1 MDLGANNVLG
11 LLRGLSANPQGATGT
26 LKLFE
31 ATAAGLEQ
39 DTRAMSANTLAVQ
52 QATKGHQEAT
62 AALRLL
68 DQEVTAFSP
77 KVRTLTTDL
86 AHSQIQSHLAV
97 VPVKQMHEAFRA
109 LGPELAVATAQTE
122 QHANAVQRA
131 AQALRLQTS
140 AGMELASKGL
150 VGLIA
155 GRKAQAGMEAVWE
168 TARGIALL
176 AEGTWPPNPAAIAAA
191 GLHFEAAAQYALLAG
206 SGGHRR
212 SAGGSGYGA
221 GDTGH
226 GTSADSGSRIPDS
239 AALAPGA
246 AGAGGRF
253 GGSGVVI
260 IRGTQDF
267 ENYVANAVN
276 GAVSRGV
283 TVTATSAQR
292 GAPVGH

>member
-11 LLRGLSANPQGATGT
+11 LLRGLSANPQGASAT

-39 DTRAMSANTLAVQ
+39 DTRAMSANTVAVQ

-86 AHSQIQSHLAV
+86 AHSQLQSYLAV
-97 VPVKQMHEAFRA
+97 VPVKQMHEAFRE
-109 LGPELAVATAQTE
+109 LGPELTTATAQTE
-122 QHANAVQRA
+122 QHTNAVQRA
-131 AQALRLQTS
+131 TLALRVQS
-140 AGMELASKGL
+140 AAGLEFLGKGL

-176 AEGTWPPNPAAIAAA
+176 AEGTWPPNPAAIVAA

-206 SGGHRR
+206 SGGNRHSAATGG
-212 SAGGSGYGA
+212 SAGTYAGGGYGA
-221 GDTGH
+221 GESPYG
-226 GTSADSGSRIPDS
+226 P
-239 AALAPGA
+239 AAQTLAPGA
-246 AGAGGRF
+246 AAPSARF
-253 GGSGVVI
+253 GSGVVI
-260 IRGTQDF
+260 IRGTQAF
-267 ENYVANAVN
+267 EEYVAGAVN
-276 GAVSRGV
+276 GAVARGV
-283 TVTATSAQR
+283 TVTATQSQR

>member
-1 MDLGANNVLG
+1 MDLGAHNVLG
-11 LLRGLSANPQGATGT
+11 LLRGLSANPQDATAT

-39 DTRAMSANTLAVQ
+39 DTRAMSANTVAAQ
-52 QATKGHQEAT
+52 QAAKVHQEAT
-62 AALRLL
+62 AALRLF

-86 AHSQIQSHLAV
+86 AHSQLQSHLAV
-97 VPVKQMHEAFRA
+97 VPVKQMQEAFRA
-109 LGPELAVATAQTE
+109 LGPELSTATAQTE

-131 AQALRLQTS
+131 ALALRTQTS
-140 AGMELASKGL
+140 AGIELASKGL

-176 AEGTWPPNPAAIAAA
+176 AEGTWPPNPAAIVAA

-206 SGGHRR
+206 TGSRPH
-212 SAGGSGYGA
+212 SAGAGGGAYERGGGYGA
-221 GDTGH
+221 GESSYG
-226 GTSADSGSRIPDS
+226 P
-239 AALAPGA
+239 AAQTLAPGA
-246 AGAGGRF
+246 AAASARF
-253 GGSGVVI
+253 GSGVVI
-260 IRGTQDF
+260 IRGTQAF
-267 ENYVANAVN
+267 EEYVAGAVN
-276 GAVSRGV
+276 GAVARGV
-283 TVTATSAQR
+283 TVTATQSQR

>member
-1 MDLGANNVLG
+1 MDLGAHNVLG
-11 LLRGLSANPQGATGT
+11 LLRGLSANPQDATAT

-39 DTRAMSANTLAVQ
+39 DTRAMSANTVAAQ
-52 QATKGHQEAT
+52 QAAKGHQEAN

-77 KVRTLTTDL
+77 KVRTLATDL
-86 AHSQIQSHLAV
+86 AHSQRQSHLAV
-97 VPVKQMHEAFRA
+97 VPVKEMHEAFRV
-109 LGPELAVATAQTE
+109 LGPELTTATAQTE
-122 QHANAVQRA
+122 QHTNAVQRA
-131 AQALRLQTS
+131 SLALQSQTA

-176 AEGTWPPNPAAIAAA
+176 AEGTWPPNPAAIIAA

-206 SGGHRR
+206 TGSHHR
-212 SAGGSGYGA
+212 SAGAGGGAGAYERGGGYGA
-221 GDTGH
+221 G
-226 GTSADSGSRIPDS
+226 
-239 AALAPGA
+239 AASYGPAAQTLAPGA
-246 AGAGGRF
+246 AAPSARF
-253 GGSGVVI
+253 GSGVVI
-260 IRGTQDF
+260 IRGTQAF
-267 ENYVANAVN
+267 EEYVAGAVN
-276 GAVSRGV
+276 GAVARGV
-283 TVTATSAQR
+283 TVTATQSQR